1 MDGKIIQEID
11 LSNVQG
17 LNVLYYGTDSLSSG
31 ITVKSPKIILQSF
44 RDTEAW
50 FFGMLVIPP
59 SITQYSVESMEVF
72 YSQGLSSQ
80 KTVQYSFTPS
90 GENITIKRERV
101 TASYRYTNIL
111 ILG

>member
-1 MDGKIIQEID
+1 MDGKIIQEAD
-11 LSNVQG
+11 LSNMQG
-17 LNVLYYGTDSLSSG
+17 LNVLYYGTNDLSSG

-44 RDTEAW
+44 RDTGAW

-59 SITQYSVESMEVF
+59 SITQFSIESMEVF

-80 KTVQYSFTPS
+80 KTVNYSFTPS
-90 GENITIKRERV
+90 GENMTIKRDYITV
-101 TASYRYTNIL
+101 NYRYTNIL